1 MENKF
6 KLSSFNLKYS
16 GVVALIYLIPFFF
29 FSDKTAYQIGALAGK
44 LLVLLFLPALFA
56 WIVWRLAGKR
66 EKAASVTF
74 NVVMSLMLFGQVFN
88 LLQQPEAA
96 MEGQEQEEVS
106 RVMGEYG
113 SNMQAIVE
121 DWRAVASSLQSAG
134 VLDYS
139 LLTNDTEFDRQRRIL
154 RDYIE
159 KTMTYVDS
167 FTNTVPY
174 IEAKLSV
181 LGEGNLA
188 AKEAVDGF
196 RKGYLQQKPFFDPL
210 MQAHIDYANNQVEIL
225 NLLQRNKNEW
235 ADENGQLVV
244 YNDELLDEFNK
255 LATAIADNEKTI
267 GTLVVKLR
275 ELPYL

>member
-1 MENKF
+1 MESKF

-16 GVVALIYLIPFFF
+16 GAVALVYLLLFFF
-29 FSDKTAYQIGALAGK
+29 FSDKAAYQIGALTGK
-44 LLVLLFLPALFA
+44 LLVLLFLPTLFA

-66 EKAASVTF
+66 ERAASVTF
-74 NVVMSLMLFGQVFN
+74 NVVLSLMLFGQIVN

-96 MEGQEQEEVS
+96 MEGQEQEEIS

-121 DWRAVASSLQSAG
+121 DWGAVASSLQSAG

-139 LLTNDTEFDRQRRIL
+139 LLTNDAEFDRQRAIL

-159 KTMTYVDS
+159 KTVAYDDS

-174 IEAKLSV
+174 IEARLSG

-210 MQAHIDYANNQVEIL
+210 MQAHIDYANNQIEIL

-255 LATAIADNEKTI
+255 LATAITNNEKTI
-267 GTLVVKLR
+267 GTLAVKLR